1 MTMTREENQEF
12 WKLGARLQHL
22 DEDDPVRQIVEAS
35 YEPLRCKMVAEI
47 DSLTEDGGTAA
58 DEAAAPEI
66 DMKTA
71 ADLFKT
77 LLCTFASVVQVIPQL
92 QVDPAIAK
100 LVKSCHDA
108 VKWMDERKD
117 SLKNPE
123 V

>member
-1 MTMTREENQEF
+1 MTREENQEF

-35 YEPLRCKMVAEI
+35 YEPLRCKMMAEI
-47 DSLTEDGGTAA
+47 DSLTENDGTAA
-58 DEAAAPEI
+58 ADEAAPEI

-71 ADLFKT
+71 AELFRN
-77 LLCTFASVVQVIPQL
+77 LLYTFASVVQMIPQL
-92 QVDPAIAK
+92 QVDPAIAN
-100 LVKSCHDA
+100 LVKSCRDA
-108 VKWMDERKD
+108 VKWMDGRKD

>member
-1 MTMTREENQEF
+1 MTREENQEF

-35 YEPLRCKMVAEI
+35 YEPLRCKMMAEI
-47 DSLTEDGGTAA
+47 DSLTEDDG
-58 DEAAAPEI
+58 AAAKVLEI

-92 QVDPAIAK
+92 QVDPAIAN